1 MAGQYERFDD
11 DAVAVPDH
19 ENLSTSGSEGDSTD
33 HPVNSGIQPIEQ
45 PWADQKSWRVRMMD
59 GQWPTQ
65 VGGVHMTFGVLLTLL
80 G

>member
-11 DAVAVPDH
+11 DAVVVPEG
-19 ENLSTSGSEGDSTD
+19 ENLSTSGSEGDCTD
-33 HPVNSGIQPIEQ
+33 HPVNSWIQPIEPSCTGQ
-45 PWADQKSWRVRMMD
+45 QSWRVRMMD

-65 VGGVHMTFGVLLTLL
+65 VGGVHLTFGVLLTLL